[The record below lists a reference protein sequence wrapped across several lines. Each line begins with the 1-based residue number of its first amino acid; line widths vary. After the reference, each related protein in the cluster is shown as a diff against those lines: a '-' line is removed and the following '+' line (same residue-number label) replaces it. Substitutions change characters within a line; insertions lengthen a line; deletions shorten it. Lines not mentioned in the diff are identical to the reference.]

1 MLLNTLE
8 KRRMR
13 KRQAGMTTLG
23 LIILVAFI
31 ALFAFAGLRLTP
43 IYLNYFKVVGVVE
56 GVREEF
62 DGTNASR
69 SAIRSSISRRFDIES
84 VGIIT
89 AKDVKVLKV
98 DGGHLGGPLRTL
110 EIVAVGADGLVLGR
124 IGPAL
129 GASVP
134 QGFRDIHRCID
145 GRDQLLLLYEGVGL
159 VLVNLLS
166 GLPLYERSLRI
177 LGI

>member
-8 KRRMR
+8 KRRMK

-31 ALFAFAGLRLTP
+31 GLFAFAGLRLTP

-56 GVREEF
+56 GVRDEF

-84 VGIIT
+84 VNIIT
-89 AKDVKVLKV
+89 ATDVKVVKV
-98 DGGHLGGPLRTL
+98 DGGH
-110 EIVAVGADGLVLGR
+110 EVAATYSHKAPFIANLSFVVDFDKR
-124 IGPAL
+124 
-129 GASVP
+129 
-134 QGFRDIHRCID
+134 
-145 GRDQLLLLYEGVGL
+145 
-159 VLVNLLS
+159 VLV
-166 GLPLYERSLRI
+166 RR
-177 LGI
+177 